1 MFVSLDSVLNL
12 CVLLHVSNPLSN
24 SNLHFHSIGTQ
35 ALAGRSNVGK
45 STLLNALLYGN
56 HPRRARSNSSDAG
69 EGNDSSNQHTTNPL
83 VRQFRRGQ
91 TPTNVKLPK
100 GIKAVTSDKPG
111 ETRKITF
118 YQLASRQGDTA
129 STTSTSTDSG
139 DQQHQKNQ
147 KNDLVKLRLV
157 DLPGYGFSFTPK
169 EHDGFQDLLLQYL
182 LDRGKALK
190 RVLLLLDG
198 RHGMKKADVDFI
210 ETLQE
215 QAFAVRTMHMRKY
228 VNDFLSFA
236 RLTPYTF
243 SRGNIYVFLR

>member
-1 MFVSLDSVLNL
+1 M
-12 CVLLHVSNPLSN
+12 
-24 SNLHFHSIGTQ
+24 GTQ

-56 HPRRARSNSSDAG
+56 HPRRARNNSGDAG
-69 EGNDSSNQHTTNPL
+69 DNDGSSYQHTTNPL
-83 VRQFRRGQ
+83 VRHFRRGH

-100 GIKAVTSDKPG
+100 GIKAVTSEKPG

-118 YQLASRQGDTA
+118 YQLASRQGDTN
-129 STTSTSTDSG
+129 STGTSANLD
-139 DQQHQKNQ
+139 DEQHQENPQNHRDQ

-215 QAFAVRTMHMRKY
+215 QAFAVRIAYGDMFHFY
-228 VNDFLSFA
+228 V
-236 RLTPYTF
+236 
-243 SRGNIYVFLR
+243 